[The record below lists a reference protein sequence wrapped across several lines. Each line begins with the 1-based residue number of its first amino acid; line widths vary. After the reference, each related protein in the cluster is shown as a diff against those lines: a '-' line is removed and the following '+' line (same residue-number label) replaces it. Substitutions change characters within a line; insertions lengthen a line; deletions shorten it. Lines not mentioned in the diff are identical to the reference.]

1 MKGFDSYMGKYLDK
15 RMKLLID
22 EWDLATRKDL
32 GDFPA
37 RLLSLEEET
46 RMISSFEAGA
56 VSKLAEL
63 EKRFQFVKEVKKR

>member
-1 MKGFDSYMGKYLDK
+1 MKGFDSYMGKYLDR

-37 RLLSLEEET
+37 RLTSLEEET

-56 VSKLAEL
+56 TSKLAEL
-63 EKRFQFVKEVKKR
+63 EKRFQYVKEAKKR

>member
-1 MKGFDSYMGKYLDK
+1 MKGFDSYMGKYLDR

-22 EWDLATRKDL
+22 EWDLSTRKDL
-32 GDFPA
+32 GDLPA

-56 VSKLAEL
+56 NSKLAEL
-63 EKRFQFVKEVKKR
+63 EKRFQFVKEAKKR